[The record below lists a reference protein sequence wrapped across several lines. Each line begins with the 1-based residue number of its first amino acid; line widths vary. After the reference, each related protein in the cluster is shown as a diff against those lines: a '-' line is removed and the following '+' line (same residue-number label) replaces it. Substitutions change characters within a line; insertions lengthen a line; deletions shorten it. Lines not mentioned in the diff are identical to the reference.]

1 MMQRALG
8 LDFGDRR
15 VGVAV
20 SDSMGIAASPV
31 EVIEGKSPEQVADRV
46 AWLAKD
52 RGAAVLV
59 VGMPVNMDGTEHK
72 SAAQIRARAA
82 LCSKR
87 CGLPVEYVDER
98 LTTVEAGRR
107 LWEAGLTHKN
117 RKERVDRVAAAL
129 ILQSWMQQREAAAR
143 RAKLAEEDAKRA
155 EEE

>member
-1 MMQRALG
+1 MTEPRALG
-8 LDFGDRR
+8 LDIGERR
-15 VGVAV
+15 VGVAA

-31 EVIEGKSPEQVADRV
+31 EVIDVTTPDAVASRI

-52 RGAAVLV
+52 RGVALLV
-59 VGMPVNMDGTEHK
+59 VGMPFNMDGSEHK
-72 SAAQIRARAA
+72 TAAVIRARAE
-82 LCSKR
+82 LCARKA
-87 CGLPVEYVDER
+87 GLPIEYVDER

-129 ILQSWMQQREAAAR
+129 ILQSWLESRAAAR
-143 RAKLAEEDAKRA
+143 RRAAAADATT

>member
-1 MMQRALG
+1 MTEVRALG
-8 LDFGDRR
+8 LDFGEKR

-20 SDSMGIAASPV
+20 SDALGIAASPV
-31 EVIEGKSPEQVADRV
+31 EVIEGKSPEDVVRRI

-52 RGAAVLV
+52 RGAGVLV
-59 VGMPVNMDGTEHK
+59 VGLPINMDGTPHK
-72 SAAQIRARAA
+72 AAATIRARAEA
-82 LCSKR
+82 CAR
-87 CGLPVEYVDER
+87 ATGLPVEYVDER

-129 ILQSWMQQREAAAR
+129 ILQSWMQQREAARR
-143 RAKLAEEDAKRA
+143 RAAAHAA